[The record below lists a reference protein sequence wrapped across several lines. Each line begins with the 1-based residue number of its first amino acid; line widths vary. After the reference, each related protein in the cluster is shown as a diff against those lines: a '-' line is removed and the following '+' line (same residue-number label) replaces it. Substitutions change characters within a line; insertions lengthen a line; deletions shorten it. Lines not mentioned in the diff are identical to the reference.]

1 MNRIVTEVQTVTP
14 LMAAKWLDQTNTKN
28 RRLSDPRVS
37 NLAKEITSGNW
48 HFNHQGIAFY
58 SNGVLADGQHRL
70 AAIVRADTPI
80 KILVTKGLPV
90 ASGLGIDNHRPR
102 SVGDII
108 KVAELS
114 DWIGPAEVKVIR
126 AMYGVVSKT
135 TITLPPTEMV
145 RLGELARED
154 IQFALSAIKGT
165 KKVVTKP
172 PVKAAMA
179 FAYRYENH
187 DRLREFGEIMV
198 TGMPKSKADAVAIVL
213 RENLLS
219 DPLAGGFGG
228 AVSQR
233 QVCLKTMRAIK
244 AFCSGEHLTR
254 MHQQTEM
261 AYKIDGF
268 SRIGQVP
275 LL

>member
-1 MNRIVTEVQTVTP
+1 MQTVTEVQTVTP

-70 AAIVRADTPI
+70 AAIVRANTPI

-90 ASGLGIDNHRPR
+90 ESGLGIDNHRPR

-114 DWIGPAEVKVIR
+114 TEVKVIR
-126 AMYGVVSKT
+126 AMYGVVGKT
-135 TITLPPTEMV
+135 TIALPPTEMV
-145 RLGELARED
+145 RLGDIAKD
-154 IQFALSAIKGT
+154 AIQFALSAVKGN

-172 PVKAAMA
+172 PVKAAIA

-198 TGMPKSKADAVAIVL
+198 TGMTTSKADAVAIVL
-213 RENLLS
+213 RENLLN

-228 AVSQR
+228 SASQR

-244 AFCSGEHLTR
+244 AFCSGEKLTR
-254 MHQQTEM
+254 IHAQTEM

-275 LL
+275 SL